1 VPEPVEP
8 EWLAACDMLANLVKG
23 IATGARQQPELS
35 EHLRAE
41 LRLRAQAFVDV
52 LDAETLKFTI
62 RIH

>member
-1 VPEPVEP
+1 
-8 EWLAACDMLANLVKG
+8 MLAQLVTG

-41 LRLRAQAFVDV
+41 LRCRAQAFVDT
-52 LDAETLKFTI
+52 LDAETIKFQI